1 MLMLPVRCVATV
13 SRFCVA
19 MGRGIFVF
27 AIKLLI
33 GVAGA
38 VAIGVI
44 AYGLLRTFAYPLFH

>member
-1 MLMLPVRCVATV
+1 MILMLPVRCVATV

-19 MGRGIFVF
+19 MGRGIF
-27 AIKLLI
+27 KLLI

-38 VAIGVI
+38 VAIGVL